1 MILCLLRYLKGYV
14 KISVK
19 GFSPERFMN
28 LCTNQNLLLWKVKKT
43 ADGYEMYMSI
53 KGFFSLQPITRK
65 TGTKVCVLKKY
76 GFPFLMHRYR
86 RYRVF
91 QSGLLLCAVL
101 LWIASCFIW
110 EIELSG
116 NYMVTDDN
124 LYDFLKEQEIVTG
137 IRKNKIDCEEIEKQI
152 RSAYPQI
159 TWVSARLDGI
169 RLRIEV
175 NENTLLLSM
184 KDREAETN
192 TNSPCNLVS
201 QYDGVVKQMITRN
214 GTPLVFQGTQVA
226 KGDILVKGEMEL
238 KNDAGEVAGVN
249 YVAADADIFIETV
262 ISYQNVKKRTY
273 VKKTYTGE
281 EAKAM
286 EYRFGNRIIATPV
299 FHRYE
304 SFDRIM
310 EFEKQPLAALLQK
323 NLWHAGI
330 LYRES
335 VFREAYYTE
344 TETKELLLTEFNK
357 FVEELEE
364 KGVQIIENN
373 VTIKIVETAGYA
385 KGTLR
390 ILVKNDGKQ
399 EIQ

>member
-1 MILCLLRYLKGYV
+1 
-14 KISVK
+14 
-19 GFSPERFMN
+19 MN

-53 KGFFSLQPITRK
+53 KGFFSLRPITRK
-65 TGTKVCVLKKY
+65 TGTRVCVLEKH

-101 LWIASCFIW
+101 LWIASCYIW
-110 EIELSG
+110 EIKLSG

-137 IRKNKIDCEEIEKQI
+137 IKKNKIDCEEIEKQI
-152 RSAYPQI
+152 RSSYPQI
-159 TWVSARLDGI
+159 TWVSAQLDGI
-169 RLRIEV
+169 RLIIEV
-175 NENTLLLSM
+175 NENTLLLSTQNT
-184 KDREAETN
+184 EAVTK

-201 QYDGVVKQMITRN
+201 QYDGVVKQIITRN
-214 GTPLVFQGTQVA
+214 GTPLVFPGTQVA
-226 KGDILVKGEMEL
+226 QGDILVKGEMEL
-238 KNDAGEVAGVN
+238 KNDAGEVALVN
-249 YVAADADIFIETV
+249 YVAADADILIET
-262 ISYQNVKKRTY
+262 ILSYKNVKKRTY

-281 EAKAM
+281 ETKAK
-286 EYRFGNRIIATPV
+286 EYRLKNSVIATPV
-299 FHRYE
+299 FHSYE
-304 SFDRIM
+304 SFDRVT
-310 EFEKQPLAALLQK
+310 EYEEQPLAALFQK
-323 NLWHAGI
+323 DFWHADI

-335 VFREAYYTE
+335 TFSEAYYTE
-344 TETKELLLTEFNK
+344 AETKELLLKELNK

-385 KGTLR
+385 EGTLR
-390 ILVKNDGKQ
+390 MLVKNDGKQ